1 MFKRFVPAEDVSSV
15 TAVKS
20 SAVRAMK
27 RSICDTYP
35 AIEEFIDDILP
46 KKGDFEVKEGKG
58 KDRLTFAVVNG
69 EPLFFRVREGPYF
82 PTLKLLHKCAWL
94 APTPPRRR
102 LCFFSARRN
111 PPTPPNADPTMMARV
126 RADKGAV
133 KFLLKG
139 ADVMCPGLTSAGGE
153 VSAELPAL
161 APVAVYAEG
170 KEHALA
176 LGTMSGA
183 EVRSVNKGIG
193 IEVLHFAGDDLWKCG
208 SLE

>member
-94 APTPPRRR
+94 APPARRR
-102 LCFFSARRN
+102 LRLSARL
-111 PPTPPNADPTMMARV
+111 TPPPRPRRQTPR
-126 RADKGAV
+126 
-133 KFLLKG
+133 
-139 ADVMCPGLTSAGGE
+139 
-153 VSAELPAL
+153 
-161 APVAVYAEG
+161 
-170 KEHALA
+170 
-176 LGTMSGA
+176 
-183 EVRSVNKGIG
+183 
-193 IEVLHFAGDDLWKCG
+193 
-208 SLE
+208 

>member
-46 KKGDFEVKEGKG
+46 KKGDAEVKEGKG

-82 PTLKLLHKCAWL
+82 PTLKLLHKCACLFGGGL
-94 APTPPRRR
+94 AALPISSAAPAHTHTQTLFSRRR
-102 LCFFSARRN
+102 
-111 PPTPPNADPTMMARV
+111 
-126 RADKGAV
+126 
-133 KFLLKG
+133 
-139 ADVMCPGLTSAGGE
+139 
-153 VSAELPAL
+153 AL
-161 APVAVYAEG
+161 AARPLLLPT
-170 KEHALA
+170 HAPPPPPPLQ
-176 LGTMSGA
+176 TP
-183 EVRSVNKGIG
+183 R
-193 IEVLHFAGDDLWKCG
+193 
-208 SLE
+208 